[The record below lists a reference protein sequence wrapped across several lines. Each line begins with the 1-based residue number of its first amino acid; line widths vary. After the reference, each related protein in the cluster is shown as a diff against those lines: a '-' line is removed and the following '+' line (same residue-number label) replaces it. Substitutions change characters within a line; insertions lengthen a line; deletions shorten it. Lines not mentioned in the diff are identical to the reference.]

1 MSTTPVA
8 SSMARGLTVLA
19 SSRGIVLGLQ
29 LVTISL
35 LAGHL
40 DPAGLGVY
48 TFGVATANLF
58 RFLPNFGLV
67 QVLGRD
73 IAQRPERERELLPNV
88 VYLRLALGVLTY
100 GLLGASLVVFGFD
113 DTETRAALIAGL
125 ILLIVIDSFRSA
137 LEVRLRL
144 AWISIA
150 DAVEAIATVA
160 GALVLIRRG
169 AGPEAFLWM
178 YAGLKLVNALM
189 VWAAASRMGEFS
201 WRPRPELWPPLVRS
215 RAPARAWPG
224 C

>member
-1 MSTTPVA
+1 M
-8 SSMARGLTVLA
+8 
-19 SSRGIVLGLQ
+19 
-29 LVTISL
+29 
-35 LAGHL
+35 
-40 DPAGLGVY
+40 
-48 TFGVATANLF
+48 
-58 RFLPNFGLV
+58 

-144 AWISIA
+144 AWVSIA

-160 GALVLIRRG
+160 G
-169 AGPEAFLWM
+169 
-178 YAGLKLVNALM
+178 
-189 VWAAASRMGEFS
+189 
-201 WRPRPELWPPLVRS
+201 RS
-215 RAPARAWPG
+215 